1 MPNGRLI
8 SASASAKITTRVG
21 GSGSIN
27 LEAHVP
33 TSRASS
39 RVSVTVKYGSA
50 SAQVEAHEPANITR
64 KKTAR

>member
-1 MPNGRLI
+1 MPSGRLV
-8 SASASAKITTRVG
+8 SSSASAKITTQVS

-39 RVSVTVKYGSA
+39 KASVTVKYGSA
-50 SAQVEAHEPANITR
+50 SAQVEAHEPVNITR